1 MPAASIRATSPRRR
15 RLVRQLVSYSV
26 AAALYTA
33 LAAATFFLGPDQI
46 KALLTA
52 FVVVGGAVVLFS
64 IHTVHADAGAY
75 AEAERQSSRALQRL
89 THSGW
94 RVVHDVPF
102 GPMNIDHV
110 AIGPR
115 GVVAVESASISSP
128 YPVDEDGGDAL
139 EAALRHAKRGAR
151 RIRLLLKSQGMDA
164 AVAPALALWG
174 RGSASLATQ
183 TVDGVSMLVGR
194 DSKQWSDQLPS
205 TGETFD
211 PHEVAEMEAIL
222 GRFVEMRLEQYRRAR
237 QESLPA

>member
-1 MPAASIRATSPRRR
+1 VM
-15 RLVRQLVSYSV
+15 
-26 AAALYTA
+26 
-33 LAAATFFLGPDQI
+33 
-46 KALLTA
+46 
-52 FVVVGGAVVLFS
+52 FS

-75 AEAERQSSRALQRL
+75 GEAERQSSRALRRL
-89 THSGW
+89 AGSGW
-94 RVVHDVPF
+94 RVVDDVPF

-139 EAALRHAKRGAR
+139 ETALRHAKRGAR
-151 RIRLLLKSQGMDA
+151 RVRLLLKSQGIDA
-164 AVAPALALWG
+164 HVAPALALWG

-205 TGETFD
+205 TGERFE
-211 PHEVAEMEAIL
+211 PEEVAEIEAIL
-222 GRFVEMRLEQYRRAR
+222 ARFVEMRRELYRRPR
-237 QESLPA
+237 EDSLPA